1 MDLLNTGFNY
11 PKSEKNLPEVPD
23 TYLKDFILILVRR
36 TYMGITKKFLNMFK
50 SGKSEE
56 EGERVHEEAQ
66 VSTQKVRYDN
76 FLTALSEGDLD
87 TRWSA
92 VRSVGDLGE
101 PFIEPLIR
109 GLKDDYWII
118 RRGSAD
124 TLGKIGAP
132 AVGPLIEALHEPGDD
147 VRQEILRALQ
157 LIGEPSVGALLQGM
171 KHSHP
176 FVRSGSVQALGIMG
190 EKRAVPPALSN
201 HSKTLMP
208 GSGMRARL
216 LLAVL
221 VIHGQSVHSSK
232 HSMMQK
238 NRFVWPQ
245 WQHSVHLEKPQ

>member
-1 MDLLNTGFNY
+1 
-11 PKSEKNLPEVPD
+11 
-23 TYLKDFILILVRR
+23 
-36 TYMGITKKFLNMFK
+36 MGITKKFLNMFK

-56 EGERVHEEAQ
+56 GGKSREDAL
-66 VSTQKVRYDN
+66 TQKERYDN
-76 FLTALSEGDLD
+76 FLTALNDGDLD

-147 VRQEILRALQ
+147 VRQEIVRALQ
-157 LIGEPSVGALLQGM
+157 LIGEPSVGALIQAM

-176 FVRSGSVQALGIMG
+176 FVRRGAVQALGIMG
-190 EKRAVPPALSN
+190 ETRAVPSLLN
-201 HSKTLMP
+201 HSKILMP
-208 GSGMRARL
+208 WSGTRVQL
-216 LLAVL
+216 HLAV
-221 VIHGQSVHSSK
+221 
-232 HSMMQK
+232 
-238 NRFVWPQ
+238 
-245 WQHSVHLEKPQ
+245 